1 MAPSKANAPE
11 YSKDEKVLCFHLELL
26 YEAKVLD
33 VKPKDPNDKGDGYVY
48 KIHYKGWKNTYVFL
62 SFLCFPF
69 LLLVD
74 SDLSLA
80 RREGNGDYYERSE
93 LQCRDDETA
102 CTTRALS
109 LGWSSCYSELCSDG
123 ISATSSRRLQLV
135 LMATC

>member
-48 KIHYKGWKNTYVFL
+48 KIHYKGWKNTYVL
-62 SFLCFPF
+62 SSFYSPSSV
-69 LLLVD
+69 LVD

-80 RREGNGDYYERSE
+80 PRDGNGGFHERRET
-93 LQCRDDETA
+93 QKCRDDEIA
-102 CTTRALS
+102 
-109 LGWSSCYSELCSDG
+109 
-123 ISATSSRRLQLV
+123 
-135 LMATC
+135 